1 MKNNR
6 RKNLR
11 LPHYDYSQPG
21 AYFITIVTFKRMCLF
36 GSIIDGKMI
45 LDDAGKMIDRI
56 CQELPQFIPKVIMER
71 YVIMPNHFH
80 AFVSL
85 HMVNVGATLRG
96 CPGQTEI
103 CPYGFNKLSTPSDF
117 IVRCGGT
124 IQIIDDTAIY

>member
-11 LPHYDYSQPG
+11 LPHYDYSQPS
-21 AYFITIVTFKRMCLF
+21 AYFITIVTYKRMCLF

-56 CQELPQFIPKVIMER
+56 CQELPQFFPNVIMEPC
-71 YVIMPNHFH
+71 VIMPNHFH
-80 AFVSL
+80 AIVSL

-96 CPGQTEI
+96 CPRQTQRSAPTALI
-103 CPYGFNKLSTPSDF
+103 NYQPHWISLS
-117 IVRCGGT
+117 V
-124 IQIIDDTAIY
+124 